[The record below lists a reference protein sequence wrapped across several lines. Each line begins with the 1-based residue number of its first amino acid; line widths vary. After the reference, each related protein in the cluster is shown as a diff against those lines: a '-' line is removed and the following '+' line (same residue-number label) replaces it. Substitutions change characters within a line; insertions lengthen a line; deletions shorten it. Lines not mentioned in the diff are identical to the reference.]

1 MSYIKNYKMFLEEF
15 VMSSPRPGTIE
26 TPVET
31 PVTPALP
38 IPTEIPDEQDNP
50 LAKAEDVINR
60 LSNLYSKEDRK
71 GKSEIDSYFEE
82 K

>member
-1 MSYIKNYKMFLEEF
+1 MTYIKKYKRFVEEF
-15 VMSSPRPGTIE
+15 VMAGSPRPGTIE

-50 LAKAEDVINR
+50 LASAEDVINR
-60 LSNLYSKEDRK
+60 LSAIYSEEDKK
-71 GKSEIDSYFEE
+71 GKSELDSYFY
-82 K
+82 